1 MAAIVKAINAKI
13 RSNPVSDYVCSTR
26 TPPALTDHDT
36 PVPAARDSFKMDVGR
51 QANPSRTADFWGPV
65 SNFGIPLAA
74 VMDTQKSPDLISGQ
88 MTGALCIYSATFMR
102 YSLAVSPKNYL
113 LFMCHFINEGAQLTQ
128 GYRYMQYNYWGGK
141 EASATKDAFE
151 TVQKKADAIE
161 AKVETKVKEAVG
173 K

>member
-1 MAAIVKAINAKI
+1 MAAVVKAINAKI
-13 RSNPVSDYVCSTR
+13 RSNPVLDYICST
-26 TPPALTDHDT
+26 H
-36 PVPAARDSFKMDVGR
+36 
-51 QANPSRTADFWGPV
+51 FWGPA

-102 YSLAVSPKNYL
+102 YALAVQPKNYL
-113 LFMCHFINEGAQLTQ
+113 LFACHFVNEGAQLTQ

-141 EASATKDAFE
+141 EASAAKEAFE
-151 TVQKKADAIE
+151 GVQKKADAIE
-161 AKVETKVKEAVG
+161 AKVESKVKQAVG